1 MALLVVIPG
10 YQATRWVSKLQAFEP
25 KLDIRVWPAVGDPD
39 EIDFA
44 LTWRH
49 PLGELKK
56 YRNLKCI
63 ASMGAGVEHILCDPD
78 LPHGVP
84 ITRIVD
90 PSMSQLMSEYIVM
103 VVLNYCRHY
112 DLYRKQQAQQEW
124 YLKIPIL
131 ARDVGIGIMG
141 LGQLG
146 GDAAEKLS
154 YLGFQVAG
162 WSRTPKIINRVKTFS
177 GDDQL
182 NEFLSHTRILICLLP
197 LTPGTKDIL
206 NRDLFN
212 KLQPGAYV
220 INVARGEH
228 LVEQDLLDAV
238 ETGQLSGACLDVFRT
253 EPLPKDHPFWRHPKI
268 VVTPHISSLTIPAA
282 VVPQIIANYH
292 RALSGNPLLNE
303 VDIKR
308 GY

>member
-1 MALLVVIPG
+1 MALLVVITG
-10 YQATRWVSKLQAFEP
+10 YQATPWVSKLQAFEP
-25 KLDIRVWPAVGDPD
+25 KLDIRVWPEVGDPD

-49 PLGELKK
+49 PMGEFKK

-84 ITRIVD
+84 ITRIVE
-90 PSMSQLMSEYIVM
+90 PSMPQSMIEYVVM

-112 DLYRKQQAQQEW
+112 DLYRKQQIEQQW
-124 YLKIPIL
+124 LLKIPIL
-131 ARDVGIGIMG
+131 ARNVGIGIMG

-154 YLGFQVAG
+154 HLGFQVAG
-162 WSRTPKIINRVKTFS
+162 WNRTPKIINGVKTFS

-182 NEFLSHTRILICLLP
+182 NEFLAHTRILICLLP

-206 NRDLFN
+206 NRDLFD

-228 LVEQDLLDAV
+228 LVEQDLLYAL

-282 VVPQIIANYH
+282 VVPQIIENYH

-303 VDIKR
+303 VDIRR

>member
-1 MALLVVIPG
+1 MALLVVITG
-10 YQATRWVSKLQAFEP
+10 YQATPWVSKLQAFEP
-25 KLDIRVWPAVGDPD
+25 KLDIRVWPEVGDPD

-49 PLGELKK
+49 PMGEFKK

-84 ITRIVD
+84 ITRIVE
-90 PSMSQLMSEYIVM
+90 PSMPQSMSEYVVM

-112 DLYRKQQAQQEW
+112 GLYRKQQAEQQW
-124 YLKIPIL
+124 LLKIPIL
-131 ARDVGIGIMG
+131 AHDVGIGIMG

-154 YLGFQVAG
+154 HLGFQVAG
-162 WSRTPKIINRVKTFS
+162 WNRTPKIINGVKTFS

-182 NEFLSHTRILICLLP
+182 NEFLAHTRILICLLP

-206 NRDLFN
+206 NRDLFD

-228 LVEQDLLDAV
+228 LVEQDLLDAL

-282 VVPQIIANYH
+282 VVPQIIENYH